1 MADEKSGIGG
11 RFRRYARVTGT
22 MGNLAIKMAGE
33 RYLGIKINRE
43 EHAAKLRD
51 ALGGLKGPLMK
62 VAQILAT
69 IPEALPREYAE
80 ELANLQTDAPS
91 MGWLFVKR
99 RMASELGSD
108 WQVQFAEFEK
118 TAAAAASLG
127 QVHRA
132 TGHDGAHLACKLQ
145 YPDMASAVQADLRQ
159 LKLIFSLYERYDKAI
174 STSEIHTELAERL
187 EEELDYRREAAN
199 MRLYRAILNDV
210 EGAHVPETVD
220 ALSTQRLLSMTWLEG
235 SKLKTFIEENEDQS
249 LRNKVAENMFRT
261 WYVPFY
267 YYGVIHGDPHPG
279 NYTITKDGGV
289 NLLDYGCIRLF
300 RPDFVRGVIELYQAL
315 RDDNEEQAVAAYE
328 YWGFRGLDRETVNV
342 LNIWA
347 RFIYTPLLEDR
358 ARPIQD
364 MRGGAYGRELA
375 MQVHEEL
382 KRIGGVKPPREFVLM
397 DRAALGLG
405 SVFMHLKAEVN
416 WHRLFEGLIDDF
428 DVETLRSRQKETAQL
443 AGLPDHLWQHNTTE
457 DAEREDK

>member
-1 MADEKSGIGG
+1 MADETSGLGG

-22 MGNLAIKMAGE
+22 MGNLALKMAGE
-33 RYLGIKINRE
+33 RYLGIKIDRE
-43 EHAAKLRD
+43 EHATKLRD

-80 ELANLQTDAPS
+80 QLANLQTDAPS

-99 RMASELGSD
+99 RMASELGPD
-108 WQVQFAEFEK
+108 WQSRFADFEK

-132 TGHDGAHLACKLQ
+132 TSHDGLKLACKLQ

-174 STSEIHTELAERL
+174 STSDIHTELAERL
-187 EEELDYRREAAN
+187 EEELNYKREASN
-199 MRLYRAILNDV
+199 MRLYRYMLDGV
-210 EGAHVPETVD
+210 EGANVPDTID
-220 ALSTQRLLSMTWLEG
+220 DLSSERLLTMTWVEG
-235 SKLKTFIEENEDQS
+235 IRLKAFIENNEDQES
-249 LRNKVAENMFRT
+249 RNRVAENMFRT

-279 NYTITKDGGV
+279 NYTITPDGSV

-300 RPDFVRGVIELYQAL
+300 RPDFVRGVIELYKAL
-315 RDDNEEQAVAAYE
+315 RDNNEEQAVTAYE
-328 YWGFRGLDRETVNV
+328 YWGFKGLDRETVNV

-358 ARPIQD
+358 ARPIQE
-364 MRGGAYGRELA
+364 MRGGAHGRELA
-375 MQVHEEL
+375 MQVHAEL

-416 WHRLFEGLIDDF
+416 WHRLFEGMIDDF
-428 DVETLRSRQKETAQL
+428 DVDVLRQRQIETADK
-443 AGLPDHLWQHNTTE
+443 AGLPSYLWQHDEGLEN
-457 DAEREDK
+457 

>member
-1 MADEKSGIGG
+1 MADETSGLGG

-33 RYLGIKINRE
+33 RYLGIKIDRE

-80 ELANLQTDAPS
+80 QLANLQTDAPS

-99 RMASELGSD
+99 RMAAELGPD
-108 WQVQFAEFEK
+108 WQSRFADFEK

-132 TGHDGAHLACKLQ
+132 TSHDGIKLACKLQ

-174 STSEIHTELAERL
+174 STSDIHTELAERL
-187 EEELDYRREAAN
+187 EEELNYKRESAN
-199 MRLYRAILNDV
+199 MRLYRYMLDGV
-210 EGAHVPETVD
+210 EGANVPDTID
-220 ALSTQRLLSMTWLEG
+220 DLSSERLLTMTWVDG
-235 SKLKTFIEENEDQS
+235 IRLKTFIEDNEDQES
-249 LRNKVAENMFRT
+249 RNRVAENMFRT

-279 NYTITKDGGV
+279 NYTITPDGGV

-300 RPDFVRGVIELYQAL
+300 RPDFVRGVIELYKAL

-328 YWGFRGLDRETVNV
+328 YWGFKGLDRETVNV

-358 ARPIQD
+358 ARPIQE
-364 MRGGAYGRELA
+364 MRGGAHGRELA
-375 MQVHEEL
+375 MQVHAEL

-416 WHRLFEGLIDDF
+416 WHRLFEGMIDDF
-428 DVETLRSRQKETAQL
+428 DVDVLRQRQIETAEK
-443 AGLPDHLWQHNTTE
+443 AGLPSYLWQHDDGLEN
-457 DAEREDK
+457 

>member
-1 MADEKSGIGG
+1 MADESSGLGG

-22 MGNLAIKMAGE
+22 MGNLALKMAGE
-33 RYLGIKINRE
+33 RYLGIKIDRE

-80 ELANLQTDAPS
+80 QLANLQTDAPS

-99 RMASELGSD
+99 RMAAELGPE
-108 WQVQFAEFEK
+108 WQSRFADFEK
-118 TAAAAASLG
+118 TASAAASLG

-132 TGHDGAHLACKLQ
+132 TSHDGVKLACKLQ

-174 STSEIHTELAERL
+174 STSDIHSELAERL
-187 EEELDYRREAAN
+187 EEELNYKREAAN
-199 MRLYRAILNDV
+199 MRLYRDMLEGVD
-210 EGAHVPETVD
+210 GAHVPDTID
-220 ALSTQRLLSMTWLEG
+220 DLSSERLLTMTWADG
-235 SKLKTFIEENEDQS
+235 IKLKTFIEDNEDQDS
-249 LRNKVAENMFRT
+249 RNRVAENMFRT
-261 WYVPFY
+261 WYIPFY

-279 NYTITKDGGV
+279 NYTITSDGGV

-300 RPDFVRGVIELYQAL
+300 RPDFVRGVIELYKAL
-315 RDDNEEQAVAAYE
+315 RDENEEQAVAAYE
-328 YWGFRGLDRETVNV
+328 YWGFKGLDRETVNV

-358 ARPIQD
+358 ARPIQE
-364 MRGGAYGRELA
+364 MRGGAHGRELA
-375 MQVHEEL
+375 MQVHAEL

-416 WHRLFEGLIDDF
+416 WHRLFEGMIDDF
-428 DVETLRSRQKETAQL
+428 DVDVLRQRQIKAAEK
-443 AGLPDHLWQHNTTE
+443 AGLPSYLWQYDE
-457 DAEREDK
+457 DQQH

>member
-1 MADEKSGIGG
+1 MADETSGLGG

-22 MGNLAIKMAGE
+22 MGNLALKMAGE
-33 RYLGIKINRE
+33 RYLGIKIDRE
-43 EHAAKLRD
+43 EHATKLRD

-80 ELANLQTDAPS
+80 QLANLQTDAPS

-99 RMASELGSD
+99 RMASELGPD
-108 WQVQFAEFEK
+108 WQSRFADFEK

-132 TGHDGAHLACKLQ
+132 TSHDGLKLACKLQ

-174 STSEIHTELAERL
+174 STSDIHTELAERL
-187 EEELDYRREAAN
+187 EEELNYKREASN
-199 MRLYRAILNDV
+199 MRLYRYMLDGV
-210 EGAHVPETVD
+210 EGANVPNTID
-220 ALSTQRLLSMTWLEG
+220 DLSSERLLTMTWVEG
-235 SKLKTFIEENEDQS
+235 IRLKAFIENNEDQES
-249 LRNKVAENMFRT
+249 RNRVAENMFRT

-279 NYTITKDGGV
+279 NYTITPDGGV

-300 RPDFVRGVIELYQAL
+300 RPDFVRGVIELYKAL
-315 RDDNEEQAVAAYE
+315 RDNNEEQAVTAYE
-328 YWGFRGLDRETVNV
+328 YWGFKGLDRETVNV

-358 ARPIQD
+358 ARPIQE
-364 MRGGAYGRELA
+364 MRGGAHGRELA
-375 MQVHEEL
+375 MQVHAEL

-416 WHRLFEGLIDDF
+416 WHRLFEGMIDDF
-428 DVETLRSRQKETAQL
+428 DVDVLRQRQIEAADK
-443 AGLPDHLWQHNTTE
+443 AGLPSYLWQHDEGFEN
-457 DAEREDK
+457 